1 MNTNEWSSDA
11 TITIVKTTLPDR
23 IKATRQKLGWSQA
36 RLASEAG
43 VSQSTIGNIESGFRQ
58 RPRELVSIAQ
68 ALGVSP
74 EWLET
79 GRTQNKLLELVQQG
93 SAADVA
99 SVRGAVE
106 FLAAF
111 AAQQRPTLRKNL
123 GNLLVELLEHPD
135 DPSVVEQTV
144 ADIERFFK
152 E

>member
-1 MNTNEWSSDA
+1 MNTNEMSSDER
-11 TITIVKTTLPDR
+11 ITFVKNTLSDR

-36 RLASEAG
+36 HLAAEAG
-43 VSQSTIGNIESGFRQ
+43 ISQSTIGNIESGFRQ

-79 GRTQNKLLELVQQG
+79 GKTQNALLELVQRG
-93 SAADVA
+93 SAPDVA

-123 GNLLVELLEHPD
+123 ANLLVELVEHPD
-135 DPSVVEQTV
+135 DPSVVEQTI
-144 ADIERFFK
+144 ADIERFYK
-152 E
+152 

>member
-1 MNTNEWSSDA
+1 M
-11 TITIVKTTLPDR
+11 KTLADR

-36 RLASEAG
+36 HLAAEAG
-43 VSQSTIGNIESGFRQ
+43 ISQSTIGNIESGFRQ

-79 GRTQNKLLELVQQG
+79 GKTPTPNRLLELVRKDP
-93 SAADVA
+93 APDMA

-106 FLAAF
+106 FLAAV

-123 GNLLVELLEHPD
+123 GNLLVELIEHPD
-135 DPSVVEQTV
+135 DPAVVEQTIR
-144 ADIERFFK
+144 DIERFYK
-152 E
+152 